1 MFQDLRYV
9 ARMLLKNPGF
19 TAVAALTLALGI
31 GANTAVFSIIGSVL
45 YPPLSVTEPQRLV
58 SVYGT
63 VKGNYGG
70 TSFPDYIDY
79 RDRLQSYN
87 GLAAYGR
94 VPLKMRA
101 GDDTE
106 EVGAELITGN
116 YFSTLGVSAAAGRLL
131 SADDDR
137 AAAAVAVISY
147 RMWRERFGGDPQLIG
162 RSVNLNGQE
171 FMVVGVAPESFSSI
185 LLDWGKQPQVWIP
198 LAHHLT
204 AFRGADVLFKRE
216 NRWLM
221 VVGRLKNGVPIEQ
234 AEAETKNLAGQ
245 LAASFPQNDEGRSVV
260 LFPTAQTRF
269 WPGRRDE
276 VVRVLTLLETI
287 AALALSVACFNVA
300 NLLLARAAARRKETS
315 IRLAL
320 GAGRRRLVRQW
331 LTESLLLALLGAGA
345 GLLIAVWLMR
355 LPVSF
360 QSPFK
365 VALAIDP
372 RLDQRALGFT
382 LLITI
387 LTSIIFGLAP
397 AWQSAR
403 IGLANALKE
412 TAGRGQTS
420 ERAGLR
426 SALVV
431 AQVALALAL
440 LTGTGLLMRSLW
452 QMRAID
458 PGFNADRVLLVRLD
472 IDPRNYD
479 DVKAL
484 AFYRQALERVA
495 ALPGIEAVSLTNN
508 VPLSMAGITPRP
520 VEAEDAPAQREQDR
534 VPASPDYVSPGYF
547 HTLGIRLASGR
558 EFGVLDSK
566 GAPPTVIINQTL
578 ARRLWPDQPHQ
589 HALGRRIK
597 VAREKEPLTV
607 IGVAPD
613 VKYRSLLDTPK
624 PYFYLPL
631 FQPSNSWG
639 ATLQARTADDPMLS
653 VSAVRH
659 ALREVDRNVFIG
671 EVSTINGQIEAALS
685 QTRLTATF
693 AGLLGGITLLL
704 AMTGLYGLMTY
715 SVTQRTQELGIRIA
729 LGAQPADVLYLVLR
743 QGLKLALAGVAVGL
757 VVTVA
762 LTRLMASL
770 LYGVSATDPITLVIT
785 AVSLTCVA
793 ALACYLPARRA
804 TRINPLDALR
814 HD

>member
-1 MFQDLRYV
+1 MLQDLRYC
-9 ARMLLKNPGF
+9 ARMLVKSPGF
-19 TAVAALTLALGI
+19 TFVAVLTLALGI

-45 YPPLSVTEPQRLV
+45 YPPLPVTEPQRLI
-58 SVYGT
+58 SIYGT
-63 VKGNYGG
+63 IKGNYGG

-79 RDRLQSYN
+79 RDRLQSYI

-101 GDDTE
+101 GDDAE
-106 EVGAELITGN
+106 EIGAELVTGD
-116 YFSTLGVSAAAGRLL
+116 FFTTLGVGAAAGRLL
-131 SADDDR
+131 TADDDR
-137 AAAAVAVISY
+137 MAAAVAVVSH

-162 RSVNLNGQE
+162 RNVNLNGQE
-171 FMVVGVAPESFSSI
+171 FKVVGITPEGFRSI

-204 AFRGADVLFKRE
+204 AFRGTDLLFKRD

-221 VVGRLKNGVPIEQ
+221 VVGRLKNGVAIEQ

-276 VVRVLTLLETI
+276 VVRVLALLETI

-300 NLLLARAAARRKETS
+300 NLLLVRAAARRKETS

-320 GAGRRRLVRQW
+320 GAGRWRLVRQW
-331 LTESLLLALLGAGA
+331 LTESLLLALLSAGA
-345 GLLIAVWLMR
+345 GLLITVWLMR

-365 VALAIDP
+365 IALAIDP
-372 RLDQRALGFT
+372 RLDDRALGFT

-387 LTSIIFGLAP
+387 LTSVIFGLAP
-397 AWQSAR
+397 AWQSAK

-412 TAGRGQTS
+412 TGRGQTS

-440 LTGTGLLMRSLW
+440 LAGSGLLVRSLW
-452 QMRAID
+452 QLRAID
-458 PGFNADRVLLVRLD
+458 PGFNPDQVLLVGLD
-472 IDPRNYD
+472 LDPRDYD
-479 DVKAL
+479 DVKTL

-495 ALPGIEAVSLTNN
+495 ALPGIEAVSLTHN
-508 VPLSMAGITPRP
+508 VPLSIVGNSPRP

-534 VPASPDYVSPGYF
+534 VQASPDFVSPGYF
-547 HTLGIRLASGR
+547 RTLGMRLTGGR
-558 EFGVLDSK
+558 EFGVQDVP

-578 ARRLWPDQPHQ
+578 ARRLWPDQD
-589 HALGRRIK
+589 AVGRRIK

-613 VKYRSLLDTPK
+613 IKYRSLLDTPK

-631 FQPSNSWG
+631 FQQLNSS
-639 ATLQARTADDPMLS
+639 ATLQARTSYDPMLS
-653 VSAVRH
+653 VSAVRQ

-671 EVSTINGQIEAALS
+671 EASTINGQIEAALS
-685 QTRLTATF
+685 QTRLIVTF

-715 SVTQRTQELGIRIA
+715 SVTRRTQELGIRMA
-729 LGAQPADVLYLVLR
+729 LGARPADVLHLVLR
-743 QGLKLALAGVAVGL
+743 QGLKLALAGVAAGL

-770 LYGVSATDPITLVIT
+770 LYGVSATDPITLVMT
-785 AVSLTCVA
+785 AVLLTCVA

-814 HD
+814 RD

>member
-1 MFQDLRYV
+1 MFQDLRFGM
-9 ARMLLKNPGF
+9 RLMRTHKGF
-19 TAVAALTLALGI
+19 TAVAVLTLALGI

-45 YPPLSVTEPQRLV
+45 YPPLPVTESQRLV

-63 VKGNYGG
+63 LKDNYGG
-70 TSFPDYIDY
+70 TSFPDYVDY
-79 RDRLQSYN
+79 RDRLQSYT

-94 VPLKMRA
+94 VPLKLRS
-101 GDDTE
+101 GNDTE
-106 EVGAELITGN
+106 EIGAELVTGDF
-116 YFSTLGVSAAAGRLL
+116 FSTLGVGAAAGRLL
-131 SADDDR
+131 TADDDR
-137 AAAAVAVISY
+137 MAAAVAVVSHS
-147 RMWRERFGGDPQLIG
+147 MWRERFGGDPQLIG

-171 FMVVGVAPESFSSI
+171 FEVVGIAPEGFSSI

-204 AFRGADVLFKRE
+204 AFRGVDVLFKRD

-221 VVGRLKNGVPIEQ
+221 VVGRLKNGVSIEQ
-234 AEAETKNLAGQ
+234 AAAETKTLAGQ
-245 LAASFPQNDEGRSVV
+245 FAASLPQNDEGRSVA

-269 WPGRRDE
+269 WPGHRDE
-276 VVRVLTLLETI
+276 IVRVLALLETI

-300 NLLLARAAARRKETS
+300 NLLLVRAAARRKETS

-320 GAGRRRLVRQW
+320 GAGRWRLLRQW
-331 LTESLLLALLGAGA
+331 LSESLLLALLGAGA

-365 VALAIDP
+365 IALAIDP
-372 RLDQRALGFT
+372 RLDHRALGFT
-382 LLITI
+382 LLITV
-387 LTSIIFGLAP
+387 LTSVIFGLAP

-440 LTGTGLLMRSLW
+440 ITGTGLLVRSLW
-452 QMRAID
+452 RMRAID
-458 PGFNADRVLLVRLD
+458 PGFNADRVLLVGLD
-472 IDPRNYD
+472 IDPRDYD
-479 DVKAL
+479 DVKTL
-484 AFYRQALERVA
+484 AFYQQALERVA
-495 ALPGIEAVSLTNN
+495 ALPGIEAVSLTHN
-508 VPLSMAGITPRP
+508 VPLGMVGNTPRP

-547 HTLGIRLASGR
+547 RTLGIRLTAGR
-558 EFGVLDSK
+558 EFGLLDSK
-566 GAPPTVIINQTL
+566 GAPRTVIINQTL
-578 ARRLWPDQPHQ
+578 ARRLWPGQD
-589 HALGRRIK
+589 AVGRRIK

-631 FQPSNSWG
+631 FQQLNSS
-639 ATLQARTADDPMLS
+639 ATLQARTSDDPVLS
-653 VSAVRH
+653 VSAIRQ

-715 SVTQRTQELGIRIA
+715 LVTQRTQELGIRMA
-729 LGAQPADVLYLVLR
+729 LGARPADVLYMVLR
-743 QGLKLALAGVAVGL
+743 QGLKLALAGVAAGL
-757 VVTVA
+757 IVTVA

-770 LYGVSATDPITLVIT
+770 LYGVSATDPITLVVT

>member
-1 MFQDLRYV
+1 MFQDLRFSM
-9 ARMLLKNPGF
+9 RMLFKHKGF
-19 TAVAALTLALGI
+19 TAIAALTLALGI

-45 YPPLSVTEPQRLV
+45 YPPLPVTEPQRLV

-70 TSFPDYIDY
+70 TSFPDYVDY
-79 RDRLQSYN
+79 RDRLQSYTS
-87 GLAAYGR
+87 LAAYGR
-94 VPLKMRA
+94 VPLKLRA

-106 EVGAELITGN
+106 EIGAELVTGN
-116 YFSTLGVSAAAGRLL
+116 FFSTLGVGAAAGRLL
-131 SADDDR
+131 IADDDR
-137 AAAAVAVISY
+137 TAAVVAVISH

-162 RSVNLNGQE
+162 RSINLNGQD
-171 FMVVGVAPESFSSI
+171 FTVVGVAPEGFGSI

-198 LAHHLT
+198 VAQHRT
-204 AFRGADVLFKRE
+204 AFRGIDVLF
-216 NRWLM
+216 NRDTRWM
-221 VVGRLKNGVPIEQ
+221 MIVGRLRNGVSIEQ
-234 AEAETKNLAGQ
+234 AEAETKTLAGQ
-245 LAASFPQNDEGRSVV
+245 LVASLPKNDDGRSVAI
-260 LFPTAQTRF
+260 FPTAQTRF
-269 WPGRRDE
+269 WPGHRAE
-276 VVRVLTLLETI
+276 IVRVLTLLETI

-300 NLLLARAAARRKETS
+300 NLLLARAAARRKETI

-320 GAGRRRLVRQW
+320 GAGRWRLVRQW
-331 LTESLLLALLGAGA
+331 LTESLVLALLGAGT

-355 LPVSF
+355 VPTSF

-365 VALAIDP
+365 IALAIDP
-372 RLDQRALGFT
+372 RLDHRALGFT
-382 LLITI
+382 LSIAI

-397 AWQSAR
+397 AWQSVR
-403 IGLANALKE
+403 IGIANALKE
-412 TAGRGQTS
+412 AAGRGQTS

-440 LTGTGLLMRSLW
+440 LTGTGLLVRSLW
-452 QMRAID
+452 RMRAID

-472 IDPRNYD
+472 LDPREYD
-479 DVKAL
+479 EAKRL
-484 AFYRQALERVA
+484 AFYRQTMERVA
-495 ALPGIEAVSLTNN
+495 ALPGIEAASLTNN
-508 VPLSMAGITPRP
+508 VPLSIVGITPRP

-547 HTLGIRLASGR
+547 RTLGIRLMGGR
-558 EFGVLDSK
+558 EFGVHDSK

-578 ARRLWPDQPHQ
+578 ARRLWPDQPNQ

-597 VAREKEPLTV
+597 VEREKEPLTV

-613 VKYRSLLDTPK
+613 VKYRSLVDAPK

-631 FQPSNSWG
+631 FQQLNS
-639 ATLQARTADDPMLS
+639 AVTLQARTADDPMLS
-653 VSAVRH
+653 VGAVRQ

-715 SVTQRTQELGIRIA
+715 SVTQRTPELGIRIA
-729 LGAQPADVLYLVLR
+729 LGARPADVLHLVLR
-743 QGLKLALAGVAVGL
+743 QGLKLALVGVAVGL

-770 LYGVSATDPITLVIT
+770 LYGVSATDPITLTVT
-785 AVSLTCVA
+785 AVSLTFVA

-804 TRINPLDALR
+804 TKVDPLVALR
-814 HD
+814 AE

>member
-1 MFQDLRYV
+1 MFQDLRYG

-45 YPPLSVTEPQRLV
+45 YPPLPVTEPQQLV
-58 SVYGT
+58 SVYGA
-63 VKGNYGG
+63 VKGNYDG

-94 VPLKMRA
+94 VPLKLRT

-106 EVGAELITGN
+106 EVGAELVTGN
-116 YFSTLGVSAAAGRLL
+116 FFSTLGLGAAMGRLL
-131 SADDDR
+131 TADDDR
-137 AAAAVAVISY
+137 MAAAVAVVSH

-171 FMVVGVAPESFSSI
+171 FMVVGVAPESFNSI

-198 LAHHLT
+198 MAHHLT
-204 AFRGADVLFKRE
+204 AFRGIDVLFNRDT
-216 NRWLM
+216 RWLM
-221 VVGRLKNGVPIEQ
+221 AVGRLKNGVSIEQ

-245 LAASFPQNDEGRSVV
+245 LAASLPQNDEGRSVV
-260 LFPTAQTRF
+260 LFSTAQTRF

-276 VVRVLTLLETI
+276 VVRVLALLETI

-412 TAGRGQTS
+412 TAGRGQSS

-440 LTGTGLLMRSLW
+440 LAGTGLLVRSLW

-472 IDPRNYD
+472 LDPREYD
-479 DVKAL
+479 DAKRL
-484 AFYRQALERVA
+484 AFYRQAMERVA
-495 ALPGIEAVSLTNN
+495 ALPGIEAASLTNN
-508 VPLSMAGITPRP
+508 VPLSIVGITPRS

-534 VPASPDYVSPGYF
+534 VAASPDYVSPGYF
-547 HTLGIRLASGR
+547 RTLGIRLTAGR
-558 EFGVLDSK
+558 EFSVLDSK

-578 ARRLWPDQPHQ
+578 ARRLWPNQD
-589 HALGRRIK
+589 AVGRRIK

-613 VKYRSLLDTPK
+613 VKYRSLIDPPK

-631 FQPSNSWG
+631 FQQPNYV
-639 ATLQARTADDPMLS
+639 ARLQARTAGDPMLS
-653 VSAVRH
+653 VSAVRQ

-671 EVSTINGQIEAALS
+671 EVSTINGEIEAALS

-704 AMTGLYGLMTY
+704 AMTGLYGMMTY

-729 LGAQPADVLYLVLR
+729 LGARPADVLYLVLR

-762 LTRLMASL
+762 LTRLMANL
-770 LYGVSATDPITLVIT
+770 LHGVSATDPITLVVT
-785 AVSLTCVA
+785 AVSLTFVA

-804 TRINPLDALR
+804 TRVNPLEALR

>member
-1 MFQDLRYV
+1 MFQDLRYS

-19 TAVAALTLALGI
+19 TAVAVLTLALGI

-45 YPPLSVTEPQRLV
+45 YPPLPATESQRLV

-70 TSFPDYIDY
+70 TSFPDYVDY

-94 VPLKMRA
+94 VPLKLRA

-106 EVGAELITGN
+106 EIGAELVTGN
-116 YFSTLGVSAAAGRLL
+116 FFSTLGVGAAAGRLL
-131 SADDDR
+131 TADDDR
-137 AAAAVAVISY
+137 MAAAVAVVSH
-147 RMWRERFGGDPQLIG
+147 RMWRERFGGDSQLIG
-162 RSVNLNGQE
+162 RIINLNGQE
-171 FMVVGVAPESFSSI
+171 FTVVGVAPEGFSSI

-198 LAHHLT
+198 LAHHRT
-204 AFRGADVLFKRE
+204 AFRGIDVLFKRD

-221 VVGRLKNGVPIEQ
+221 VVGRLKNGVSIEQ
-234 AEAETKNLAGQ
+234 AAAETKTLAGQ
-245 LAASFPQNDEGRSVV
+245 LAASLSQNDEGRSVV
-260 LFPTAQTRF
+260 LFPTSQTRF
-269 WPGRRDE
+269 WPGFRDE
-276 VVRVLTLLETI
+276 IVRVLTLLEAI

-300 NLLLARAAARRKETS
+300 NLLLVRAAARRKETS
-315 IRLAL
+315 IRIAL
-320 GAGRRRLVRQW
+320 GAGRWRLVRQW

-365 VALAIDP
+365 IALAIDP
-372 RLDQRALGFT
+372 RLDGRALGFT
-382 LLITI
+382 LLITV
-387 LTSIIFGLAP
+387 LTSVIFGLAP
-397 AWQSAR
+397 AWQS
-403 IGLANALKE
+403 IKTGIANALKE
-412 TAGRGQTS
+412 AAGRGQTS

-440 LTGTGLLMRSLW
+440 LAGTGLLVRSLW
-452 QMRAID
+452 RMRAID

-472 IDPRNYD
+472 LDPREYGD
-479 DVKAL
+479 AKRL
-484 AFYRQALERVA
+484 AFYRQALDRVA
-495 ALPGIEAVSLTNN
+495 ALPGIEAASLTNN

-547 HTLGIRLASGR
+547 RTLGVRLTGGR
-558 EFGVLDSK
+558 EFGVQDVP

-578 ARRLWPDQPHQ
+578 ARRLWPNQD
-589 HALGRRIK
+589 AVGRRIK

-624 PYFYLPL
+624 PYFYLPI
-631 FQPSNSWG
+631 FQHVNSS
-639 ATLQARTADDPMLS
+639 ATLQARTSDDPMLS
-653 VSAVRH
+653 VSAVRE

-685 QTRLTATF
+685 QTRLTVTF

-715 SVTQRTQELGIRIA
+715 SITRRTQELGIRMA
-729 LGAQPADVLYLVLR
+729 LGARPADVLNLVLR
-743 QGLKLALAGVAVGL
+743 QGLKLALAGVAAGL

-770 LYGVSATDPITLVIT
+770 LYGVSATDPITLVVT

>member
-1 MFQDLRYV
+1 MLQDLRFGL
-9 ARMLLKNPGF
+9 RMLLKHKGF

-45 YPPLSVTEPQRLV
+45 YPPLQVTEPQQLV

-63 VKGNYGG
+63 VKSNYGG

-79 RDRLQSYN
+79 RDRLQSYD

-94 VPLKMRA
+94 IPLKLRA

-106 EVGAELITGN
+106 EIGAELVTGN
-116 YFSTLGVSAAAGRLL
+116 FFSTLGIGAGAGRLL
-131 SADDDR
+131 TADDDR
-137 AAAAVAVISY
+137 MAAAVAVVSH

-171 FMVVGVAPESFSSI
+171 FTVVGVAPEGFSGI
-185 LLDWGKQPQVWIP
+185 LLDWSKQPQVWIP
-198 LAHHLT
+198 MAHHLT
-204 AFRGADVLFKRE
+204 AFRGADLLFKRDS
-216 NRWLM
+216 RWLM
-221 VVGRLKNGVPIEQ
+221 VVGRLKNGVSIEQ
-234 AEAETKNLAGQ
+234 AEAETKTLAGQ
-245 LAASFPQNDEGRSVV
+245 LAASLPQNDEGRSVV

-276 VVRVLTLLETI
+276 VVRVLALLETI

-300 NLLLARAAARRKETS
+300 NLLLVRAAAHRKETS

-320 GAGRRRLVRQW
+320 GAGRWRLVRQW

-355 LPVSF
+355 LPTSF

-372 RLDQRALGFT
+372 RLDHRALGFT
-382 LLITI
+382 LMITI

-426 SALVV
+426 SAMVV
-431 AQVALALAL
+431 AQMALALAL
-440 LTGTGLLMRSLW
+440 IAGTGLLIRSLW
-452 QMRAID
+452 RMRAID

-472 IDPRNYD
+472 LDPRDFD
-479 DVKAL
+479 DAKTL

-495 ALPGIEAVSLTNN
+495 ALPGIEAVSLANN
-508 VPLSMAGITPRP
+508 VPLSIVGITPRP

-547 HTLGIRLASGR
+547 RTLGIRLTTGR

-566 GAPPTVIINQTL
+566 GAPLTVIINQTL
-578 ARRLWPDQPHQ
+578 ARRLWPDQD
-589 HALGRRIK
+589 AVGRRIK

-631 FQPSNSWG
+631 FQQSNSWG
-639 ATLQARTADDPMLS
+639 ATLQARTTDDPMLF

-659 ALREVDRNVFIG
+659 ALREVDRKAFIG

-685 QTRLTATF
+685 QTRLTAMF
-693 AGLLGGITLLL
+693 AGLLGGVTLVL
-704 AMTGLYGLMTY
+704 AMTGLYGLITY
-715 SVTQRTQELGIRIA
+715 SVTQRAQELGIRMA
-729 LGAQPADVLYLVLR
+729 LGARPADVFYLVLR
-743 QGLKLALAGVAVGL
+743 QGLRLALAGVAVGL
-757 VVTVA
+757 VVTLA
-762 LTRLMASL
+762 LTRLMASF
-770 LYGVSATDPITLVIT
+770 LYGVSATDPITLVVT
-785 AVSLTCVA
+785 AISLTCVA

-804 TRINPLDALR
+804 TMVNPLDALR
-814 HD
+814 HG